1 MTRDF
6 GKNDGASGDENFS
19 SHGVNVN
26 VGVTYR
32 AIGWF
37 GNTLKAQDKRVS
49 GAFPQRTV
57 KSSSMS
63 TLLAVD

>member
-6 GKNDGASGDENFS
+6 GKNDGSSGDENFS

-37 GNTLKAQDKRVS
+37 GNTEGSR
-49 GAFPQRTV
+49 
-57 KSSSMS
+57 
-63 TLLAVD
+63 

>member
-6 GKNDGASGDENFS
+6 GKNDGSSADENFS

-32 AIGWF
+32 AIGCL
-37 GNTLKAQDKRVS
+37 GNTEGSR
-49 GAFPQRTV
+49 
-57 KSSSMS
+57 
-63 TLLAVD
+63 

>member
-26 VGVTYR
+26 VGVTCR
-32 AIGWF
+32 AIGSF
-37 GNTLKAQDKRVS
+37 GNTEGSR
-49 GAFPQRTV
+49 
-57 KSSSMS
+57 
-63 TLLAVD
+63 